1 MNKAVRIRVLLA
13 DDHAVVRAGFRRLLE
28 SSPDIEVVAEAD
40 SGEQAYLAYTRE
52 RPDIVVLDL
61 AMPGIGGLAA
71 LSRIRAQDANARILV
86 LSVHEDALFTTRAL
100 AAGAL
105 GYVSKRA
112 VPEVLVEAVRA
123 VAAGRQFLEREIAQ
137 GLALARTRNEPVQTL
152 TEREFDVFRLLAS
165 GKNVNEIAD
174 LLHISPKTAGTHQTA
189 IYRKL
194 GVSNAAQLTRLAL
207 NQGIALD

>member
-1 MNKAVRIRVLLA
+1 MNKAARIRVLLV

-28 SSPDIEVVAEAD
+28 ATPDIEAVAEAS
-40 SGEQAYLAYTRE
+40 SGEQAYTQYVRLL
-52 RPDIVVLDL
+52 PDVVVLDL

-71 LSRIRAQDANARILV
+71 LRRIRAQDAAARVLV
-86 LSVHEDALFTTRAL
+86 LSVHENPIFTERAL
-100 AAGAL
+100 EAGAL

-137 GLALARTRNEPVQTL
+137 SLALARTRTEPVHTL
-152 TEREFDVFRLLAS
+152 TDREFDVFRLLAG
-165 GKNVNEIAD
+165 GKTVNDIAA
-174 LLHISPKTAGTHQTA
+174 LLHISPKTAGTHQTT

-207 NQGIALD
+207 SQNIALD

>member
-1 MNKAVRIRVLLA
+1 MSKAARIRVLLA

-28 SSPDIEVVAEAD
+28 SNPDIEVVAEAG

-52 RPDIVVLDL
+52 RPDVLVLDL

-71 LSRIRAQDANARILV
+71 LRRIRAQDASARILV

-100 AAGAL
+100 EAGAL

-137 GLALARTRNEPVQTL
+137 GLALARTRAEPINTL
-152 TEREFDVFRLLAS
+152 TDREFDVFRLLAG
-165 GKNVNEIAD
+165 GKTVNEIAL
-174 LLHISPKTAGTHQTA
+174 LLHISPKTAGAHQTA

-194 GVSNAAQLTRLAL
+194 GVSNAAQLARLAL
-207 NQGIALD
+207 SQGIVLD

>member
-1 MNKAVRIRVLLA
+1 MGEDTNIHVLLV

-28 SSPDIEVVAEAD
+28 SNPDIIVVAEAS
-40 SGEQAYLAYTRE
+40 SGEQAYLAYVRV
-52 RPDIVVLDL
+52 RPDVVVLDL

-71 LSRIRAQDANARILV
+71 LGRIRAHHASARILV

-100 AAGAL
+100 EAGAL

-123 VAAGRQFLEREIAQ
+123 VATGRQFLEREIAQ
-137 GLALARTRNEPVQTL
+137 SLALAHTRAEPIQTL
-152 TEREFDVFRLLAS
+152 SSREFDLFRLLAS
-165 GKNVNEIAD
+165 GKTVNDIAVM
-174 LLHISPKTAGTHQTA
+174 LHISPKTAGAHQTA

-194 GVSNAAQLTRLAL
+194 GVTNAAQLARLAIS
-207 NQGIALD
+207 QGIVLD